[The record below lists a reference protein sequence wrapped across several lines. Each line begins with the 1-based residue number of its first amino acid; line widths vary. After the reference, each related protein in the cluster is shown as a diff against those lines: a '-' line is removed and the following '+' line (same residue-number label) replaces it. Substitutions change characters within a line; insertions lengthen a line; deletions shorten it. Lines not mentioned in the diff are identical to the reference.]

1 MSERDPTLSGVAP
14 PAGRVGGAAPSS
26 AVGPADSAVGPA
38 DEARL
43 RALNAVLRVAATQ
56 PNLFKPSAF
65 EELAA
70 ALGEFVRFRGMGLLI
85 PEAGEAPRLYAVSR
99 SESAP
104 PFGARFPVTE
114 EEHAR
119 VFGAGEVLRCDDTW
133 AGDERERELAAL
145 GVRSYVALPARARR
159 APEDGS
165 GDGGVAAALIV
176 SFSEPGAVGAAH
188 MELLLEVADVLGVCL
203 DRARRSAWAEQEAA
217 ERLAR
222 IRELEEQHRALLDN
236 APLVIFRLDPR
247 TDALVFM
254 SRHAERMLGVPIAE
268 ALSTPDFLRDVH
280 ADADGV
286 TSFEDA
292 VARAKL
298 GAASPPYEAR
308 LRRRGEEAITAR
320 ATVFPVLSDRGAVIA
335 VEGVLA
341 DVSAEHAARTRL
353 VQLDRLSTLG
363 TLAAGVAHEIN
374 NPAAFITL
382 AVDMLARILRG
393 PQVRMDPGPASSAA
407 DLLRELRESIHRI
420 TEITKDLRLFAGASS
435 AGSGR
440 RALIDVNRS
449 VESAISLTR
458 GQITERAE
466 IALRLS
472 DVPPVLMDE
481 GRLGQVIVNLLVN
494 AAQAIP
500 KPSSRHESR
509 AHAITVETRSDGR
522 VVHIEVRDTGSGI
535 SPEVLPRIW
544 TPFFTTK
551 SPEVGTGLGLSISRE
566 IIERAGGRIRVESP
580 VAGEDPPRGTRFV
593 ITLPVEGR
601 TEVITPVTSPTP
613 RLVSERVRVLVV
625 EDEAPL
631 ARALAQQLGRVH
643 EIRVAENADAAL
655 RLLAQGDRFEA
666 VLCDIRM
673 PGMSG
678 DAFYGRVSEL
688 YPALA
693 RGFIFMTGVGFGADV
708 ERFLATSG
716 RPLLEKPFKTED
728 ALAAIAEVV
737 TKNRAEKG

>member
-1 MSERDPTLSGVAP
+1 MSERESN
-14 PAGRVGGAAPSS
+14 
-26 AVGPADSAVGPA
+26 
-38 DEARL
+38 EARL
-43 RALNAVLRVAATQ
+43 RALNAVLRVAAAH
-56 PNLFKPSAF
+56 PSLLNPSAF
-65 EELAA
+65 EELAD
-70 ALGEFVRFRGMGLLI
+70 ALGQFVQFRAVGLLI
-85 PEAGEAPRLYAVSR
+85 PEAGAAPRLYGVSR
-99 SESAP
+99 GQATLVAPGRAPGGAPAAPSPGAPP
-104 PFGARFPVTE
+104 PFGARFSVSDE
-114 EEHAR
+114 DYAR
-119 VFGAGEVLRCDDTW
+119 VFEAGEVLRCDDTL
-133 AGDERERELAAL
+133 AGNERERERAER
-145 GVRSYVALPARARR
+145 GVRSYLALPARARR
-159 APEDGS
+159 APEDGP
-165 GDGGVAAALIV
+165 GDGGVAAALLV
-176 SFSEPGAVGAAH
+176 AFSEPGAAGPEAAQI
-188 MELLLEVADVLGVCL
+188 LIEVADVLGVCL
-203 DRARRSAWAEQEAA
+203 GRALRSARAEQEAA

-247 TDALVFM
+247 TDALVFL
-254 SRHAERMLGVPIAE
+254 SRHAERLLGVPIAE
-268 ALSTPDFLRDVH
+268 ALSTPAFLRDVH

-292 VARAKL
+292 IARAKL
-298 GAASPPYEAR
+298 GAASQPYEAR
-308 LRRRGEEAITAR
+308 ISRRGDEAITAR
-320 ATVFPVLSDRGAVIA
+320 VTVFPILSDRGAVVA

-341 DVSAEHAARTRL
+341 DVSAENAARTRL

-382 AVDMLARILRG
+382 AVGMLERILRG
-393 PQVRMDPGPASSAA
+393 PQVRMDAGSASSAA
-407 DLLRELRESIHRI
+407 DLLRELRESIQRI

-435 AGSGR
+435 TGSDR

-466 IALRLS
+466 IVLRLS
-472 DVPPVLMDE
+472 EVPPVLMDE

-500 KPSSRHESR
+500 KPGSRQDAR
-509 AHAITVETRSDGR
+509 AHSITVETRTDGR
-522 VVHIEVRDTGSGI
+522 VVQIEVRDTGGGI

-580 VAGEDPPRGTRFV
+580 VTVEGVEPPRGTRFV

-601 TEVITPVTSPTP
+601 TEVITPVTAPTP

-631 ARALAQQLGRVH
+631 ARMLAQQLGRVH
-643 EIRVAENADAAL
+643 DIQIAENADAAL
-655 RLLAQGDRFEA
+655 RLLAQGERFEA

-678 DAFYGRVSEL
+678 DALYGRIREL
-688 YPALA
+688 DPALA

-716 RPLLEKPFKTED
+716 CPLLEKPFKTED

-737 TKNRAEKG
+737 TKNRAEKA